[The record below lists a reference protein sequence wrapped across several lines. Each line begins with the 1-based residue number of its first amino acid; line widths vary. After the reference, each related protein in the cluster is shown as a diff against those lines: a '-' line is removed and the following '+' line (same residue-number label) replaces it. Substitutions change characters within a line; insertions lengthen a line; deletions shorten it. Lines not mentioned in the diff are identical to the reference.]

1 MPMRSARLLA
11 AGVVA
16 LSIGWADTPPAAAE
30 ETIRVATWNIA
41 NLHHV
46 VGEALR
52 PGAAAR
58 SEEDHAVLRKYAR
71 RMNADIVALQ
81 EVNGPRAARL
91 VFPAEEYDLFFSG
104 RYADDLAA
112 GRESDRIYTG
122 FAVRRGIFDGI
133 TKRDVA
139 SLGVQHTDGRLVRW
153 GTEIMVERDGR
164 RMRLLSVHLKSGCAQ
179 GSLENPTDNDC
190 VTLAAQRAP
199 LEQWI
204 DEAARGT
211 MPFAVLGDFNRRFD
225 RFGQG
230 DHFWGEIDDGDPA
243 GLDLWRLPSGEES
256 NCWRGT
262 SRHFAQPID
271 FLVFDDRAWRKVAQA
286 TFREVTWDSEDQD
299 VARAT
304 PSDHCPKTVE
314 IRF

>member
-16 LSIGWADTPPAAAE
+16 LSIGWADAPPAAAE

-58 SEEDHAVLRKYAR
+58 SEEDYATLRKYAR
-71 RMNADIVALQ
+71 RMDADIVALQ

-104 RYADDLAA
+104 RYADDLAT

-133 TKRDVA
+133 TKRDVP
-139 SLGVQHTDGRLVRW
+139 SLGVQHTDGRPVRW

-164 RMRLLSVHLKSGCAQ
+164 RMRLLSVHLKSGCAHKSGCAQ
-179 GSLENPTDNDC
+179 GSLENPSDNDC
-190 VTLAAQRAP
+190 KTLAAQRAP
-199 LEQWI
+199 L
-204 DEAARGT
+204 
-211 MPFAVLGDFNRRFD
+211 
-225 RFGQG
+225 
-230 DHFWGEIDDGDPA
+230 
-243 GLDLWRLPSGEES
+243 
-256 NCWRGT
+256 
-262 SRHFAQPID
+262 
-271 FLVFDDRAWRKVAQA
+271 
-286 TFREVTWDSEDQD
+286 
-299 VARAT
+299 
-304 PSDHCPKTVE
+304 
-314 IRF
+314 